1 MTIKVF
7 LLLAVYPMVALTAA
21 TEAAS
26 LPESGKI
33 TVTTDYYWCVLM
45 ATLLS
50 LFVTASCMPIS
61 GLRKKYFTAE
71 FLEENFGKEHR
82 EAFGEDSKVPKNGY
96 PDCGDGR
103 YSSKLTYY
111 QWFNFG
117 NAQRVHQNNI
127 EQLPI
132 YLVNVLLGGL
142 FNPRVA
148 AVYGLLVLFARIEYT
163 RGYLKSGAN
172 GRVIGAIGAALST
185 VVFLFYNCWV
195 VGGVINRNNLWY

>member
-1 MTIKVF
+1 
-7 LLLAVYPMVALTAA
+7 
-21 TEAAS
+21 
-26 LPESGKI
+26 
-33 TVTTDYYWCVLM
+33 M

-50 LFVTASCMPIS
+50 VFVFVSSIPIG
-61 GLRKKYFTAE
+61 GLRRKYFTAE

-103 YSSKLTYY
+103 YSSKLTYD

-127 EQLPI
+127 EQLPV

-148 AVYGLLVLFARIEYT
+148 AVYGLLILLARIEYT
-163 RGYLKSGAN
+163 RGYLKGGAN
-172 GRVIGAIGAALST
+172 GRVIGAVGAVLCSF
-185 VVFLFYNCWV
+185 VFLGYNCWV
-195 VGGVINRNNLWY
+195 VGGVINSNSLWY